1 MKRWALVVVSLYF
14 LILVAMTAPLMMVAF
29 YPLHKDI
36 NSLSFYSEWGYWVPV
51 GVFVVAQAVM
61 LLVPV
66 DISMRRPESHRS
78 ILWLVLASGL
88 MAGVLGLGAVI
99 SIHEYLT
106 RGADFGGKSL
116 LLSWGSL
123 LGLWALWTLIFY
135 RSSRNRSPMDVVTR
149 QCRYLL
155 KGSILELLI
164 AVPTHIVAR
173 YRDYCCA
180 GLYTFLGI
188 AFGVAVMLFSY
199 GPGVFFLFAARWRRL
214 HPQKADAA
222 SAGSPDL

>member
-1 MKRWALVVVSLYF
+1 MKRWALVVVALYF
-14 LILVAMTAPLMMVAF
+14 LILIAMTSPLMMVCF
-29 YPLHKDI
+29 FPLQ
-36 NSLSFYSEWGYWVPV
+36 NGFRSLSFYSEWAYWALV
-51 GVFVVAQAVM
+51 GVFVVAQVVM

-66 DISMRRPESHRS
+66 DISMRRPESRRS
-78 ILWLVLASGL
+78 ILSLVLASGL
-88 MAGVLGLGAVI
+88 MVGVLGLGAAI
-99 SIHEYLT
+99 SLNEFI
-106 RGADFGGKSL
+106 RGEHADSTNGAIPWGVL
-116 LLSWGSL
+116 LAFWI
-123 LGLWALWTLIFY
+123 LWTLVFY
-135 RSSRNRSPMDVVTR
+135 RIGRNHSAMDMVTR
-149 QCRYLL
+149 QSSYLL

-173 YRDYCCA
+173 SRDYCCA

-222 SAGSPDL
+222 S